1 MITKVGVHFHGTGA
15 RQDIHRMGS
24 IGVVFSVI
32 GVFSIFLPL
41 LVTLAAE
48 SLVAALFV
56 FWGMAGF
63 WFVWEMRF
71 APEWR
76 YGAVVFAL
84 MLIAGL
90 FFEIFSV
97 ASIETLTI
105 MMMLSF
111 LMEGIVFILF
121 GLRSS
126 AQHAS
131 WGWLIFSGVFS
142 LIVGLIIMIGW
153 PGTASW
159 AIGSLMGANFLSSGL
174 SLVMFG
180 RAIDT
185 KI

>member
-1 MITKVGVHFHGTGA
+1 MTTKVGVHFHGTGA
-15 RQDIHRMGS
+15 PQDIHRMGI
-24 IGVVFSVI
+24 IGAVFSVI
-32 GVFSIFLPL
+32 GVLAILLPV
-41 LVTLAAE
+41 LVSLASAR
-48 SLVAALFV
+48 LVVAMFV
-56 FWGMAGF
+56 LWGPAGC

-84 MLIAGL
+84 MLLAGL
-90 FFEIFSV
+90 IFETFSV

-111 LMEGIVFILF
+111 PMEGIVFILF

-126 AQHAS
+126 AHHAS
-131 WGWLIFSGVFS
+131 WRWLIFSGVCS

-153 PGTASW
+153 PGPESW
-159 AIGSLMGANFLSSGL
+159 AIGLLMGANFLSSGL

-180 RAIDT
+180 RTINT
-185 KI
+185 TN